1 MSFQIK
7 ACTIA
12 DVHPHPKLGGR
23 VEGKVRVTLRETID
37 QRDIDHDLTLKVW
50 ADTTPA
56 MSLAEINAA
65 LLGRAAIILK
75 RTVAVADTSRF
86 TSGHQAAT
94 ETIDD

>member
-1 MSFQIK
+1 MSFEIK

-12 DVHPHPKLGGR
+12 DVRPHPTLSGR

-37 QRDIDHDLTLKVW
+37 RQDVDHALTLKVW

-56 MSLAEINAA
+56 MSLAEVNSA

-75 RTVAVADTSRF
+75 RTVAAADTSRLRL
-86 TSGHQAAT
+86 SP
-94 ETIDD
+94 ETIDG

>member
-1 MSFQIK
+1 MSFEIK

-12 DVHPHPKLGGR
+12 DVRPHPTLGGR

-37 QRDIDHDLTLKVW
+37 RRDVDHDLTLKVW

-56 MSLAEINAA
+56 MSLSEINSA

-75 RTVAVADTSRF
+75 RTVAVADTSRLAP
-86 TSGHQAAT
+86 GREPAT
-94 ETIDD
+94 ETIDG

>member
-12 DVHPHPKLGGR
+12 DVRPHPTLGGR
-23 VEGKVRVTLRETID
+23 VEGKVKVTLRETID

-50 ADTTPA
+50 ADITPT
-56 MSLAEINAA
+56 MSLSEINSA

-75 RTVAVADTSRF
+75 RTVSVADTSRL
-86 TSGHQAAT
+86 AARRPAT
-94 ETIDD
+94 AETIDG